1 MAVYTEEQAA
11 EQARKTRRFLSQLA
25 IKHGTDKGPGCH
37 NYTELYE
44 QMFGGIKDESLKILE
59 IGVLDGASLRMWCD
73 FFPNAEIH
81 GLDINPDCKVFADDR
96 ITIHIGDQGDRQFM
110 ESIGIDFDIVI
121 DDGSHRVSDQIESF
135 KVFWPNT
142 RLIYVVEDTYSSYM
156 KRYGGGYR
164 RSGTAVEF
172 FKDLIDDANAS
183 KFKDK
188 PKYDLPRVYD
198 NIGMIQFS
206 PSVIAVYK
214 GK

>member
-1 MAVYTEEQAA
+1 MTLSDMA
-11 EQARKTRRFLSQLA
+11 RN
-25 IKHGTDKGPGCH
+25 HGADKGPTCH

-44 QMFGGIKDESLKILE
+44 SMFAGIREQPLKILE

-81 GLDINPDCKVFADDR
+81 GMDINPDCTAFADER
-96 ITIHIGDQGDRQFM
+96 ITIHIGDQGERRDLER
-110 ESIGIDFDIVI
+110 IGIDFDIVI
-121 DDGSHRVSDQIESF
+121 DDGSHRVVDQIASF
-135 KVFWPNT
+135 KFLWPNT
-142 RLIYVVEDTYSSYM
+142 RLIYVVEDTYSSYL

-172 FKDLIDDANAS
+172 FKDIVDDVNVS

-188 PKYDLPRVYD
+188 PQQGLPRHYND
-198 NIGMIQFS
+198 IALIQFG
-206 PSVIAVYK
+206 PSMIAVYK